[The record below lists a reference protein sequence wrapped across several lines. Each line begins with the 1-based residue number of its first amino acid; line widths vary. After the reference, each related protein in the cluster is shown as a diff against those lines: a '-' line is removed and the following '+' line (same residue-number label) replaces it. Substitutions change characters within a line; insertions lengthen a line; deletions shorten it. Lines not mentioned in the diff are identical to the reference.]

1 MPVSVCARH
10 AVAVSRYT
18 AELQYRAPLQ
28 AQTAIQFWLD
38 RESSYKELDL
48 VASPASEA
56 SVKRLFSLSR
66 SDSKKTEEK

>member
-38 RESSYKELDL
+38 RESSYKGLTQLALDL

-56 SVKRLFSLSR
+56 YVKRLW
-66 SDSKKTEEK
+66 